1 MISKD
6 FVQKKQICAFSSL
19 SNTIAKGDKW
29 LCIITVHLEWV
40 TESRALFP
48 VLHCHGNNLAS
59 HSGMAVYP
67 VSGSFQFSTHYCESP
82 CLSPWLTLIM
92 KPRDRNLP
100 LSHYSNKTI
109 VLISLLC
116 VCVCVCVTGCL
127 PTLATFTYWS
137 WVLFLFCCFQLSCG
151 WKCVFCL
158 HWQISITFLPSFT
171 QSFCRRC
178 SPQSVSSRSP
188 FLRTTMWSTR
198 PLCTDSRSQVGPG
211 SLVSPRRD
219 K

>member
-6 FVQKKQICAFSSL
+6 FVQKKHICAFSSL
-19 SNTIAKGDKW
+19 FNTIAKGDKW
-29 LCIITVHLEWV
+29 LCIFTVHLEWV

-67 VSGSFQFSTHYCESP
+67 VSGSFQFSSHYCESP

-116 VCVCVCVTGCL
+116 VCVCVCVL
-127 PTLATFTYWS
+127 LDVYRPW
-137 WVLFLFCCFQLSCG
+137 QLSHTG
-151 WKCVFCL
+151 HEFFFYFAAFSFHVGENVF
-158 HWQISITFLPSFT
+158 
-171 QSFCRRC
+171 
-178 SPQSVSSRSP
+178 SV
-188 FLRTTMWSTR
+188 
-198 PLCTDSRSQVGPG
+198 CTDKY
-211 SLVSPRRD
+211 L
-219 K
+219 